1 MACSVRSL
9 EFARRPLSALS
20 VMTGL
25 EKAEIYDRLYE
36 GLRHAIILV
45 HSFSPRSSAAALLP
59 LLDLLI
65 SLQVDSM
72 SRWRQVCFISRAMDK
87 EIGVIL
93 ASTVQ
98 LALLLPVEPGAE
110 TQAAATLSGLLRELG
125 EAGVVSIEDVQGS
138 WQRLLDVG
146 VQRWQLELLL
156 TGPSGHKLLLPQW
169 RADQPPVRKR
179 QRASL
184 SDALRAG
191 EPFERNQALAQLDQ
205 EVLAKT
211 TVGPYE
217 SRLVVWRR
225 ICAKWDVPAFPLD
238 DRNVRAVAASLKRGR
253 YRSSEQYFSAAAS
266 HQTRRLHMTVPAHI
280 RSIIRDCVRS
290 IRRGLGPSALKDSF
304 DLRCLAPSVMEGS
317 EFQAVS
323 WSVLPAAVDA
333 LLVAA
338 YFCMR
343 EIEMASASSSHPS
356 FQDGR
361 LSMLLPA
368 HKSSSQGELTCRA
381 LCCGCAVRRQEMC
394 HWHAGARHLQR
405 LEILQ
410 AGLNQHTLPL
420 FPDDQGKALSKAD
433 MIATIRSALR
443 AAGVQTT
450 RPDESG
456 AQVERFSGHVL
467 RVAGTQHLY
476 LLGLRF
482 DMVQLH
488 GRWSSLAVQRYLQ
501 SASLL
506 VVPSTVARALSSGR
520 AREHSVDQQLGVRDP
535 QLVAPREA
543 ASTAEPSEA
552 QSCMPARG
560 EAEVAALRLQF
571 ADFVDRTHAEDQA
584 LVVNTRTKRAHLPDA
599 NESQARPELWAT
611 ACGILYGNTRFFRTS
626 ASRPEWARCKR
637 CFPDPGIPGAEPG
650 ERQGDSSSEDGSSSS
665 LPSSSSSASS

>member
-1 MACSVRSL
+1 MAAVARCRCSAV
-9 EFARRPLSALS
+9 A
-20 VMTGL
+20 
-25 EKAEIYDRLYE
+25 
-36 GLRHAIILV
+36 
-45 HSFSPRSSAAALLP
+45 
-59 LLDLLI
+59 
-65 SLQVDSM
+65 
-72 SRWRQVCFISRAMDK
+72 
-87 EIGVIL
+87 
-93 ASTVQ
+93 
-98 LALLLPVEPGAE
+98 
-110 TQAAATLSGLLRELG
+110 
-125 EAGVVSIEDVQGS
+125 AGVA
-138 WQRLLDVG
+138 LDRVF
-146 VQRWQLELLL
+146 
-156 TGPSGHKLLLPQW
+156 GPKAAVLPQW

-191 EPFERNQALAQLDQ
+191 EPAERAQALAELDQ

-225 ICAKWDVPAFPLD
+225 LCAKWDVPAFPLD

-266 HQTRRLHMTVPAHI
+266 HQVRRLHMTVPAHV

-290 IRRGLGPSALKDSF
+290 VRRGLGPAALKDSF
-304 DLRCLAPSVMEGS
+304 DLRCLAPSVVEGS
-317 EFQAVS
+317 EFQAFS
-323 WSVLPAAVDA
+323 WSTLPAAVDA
-333 LLVAA
+333 LLVAT

-343 EIEMASASSSHPS
+343 EIEMASASSSHLS

-394 HWHAGARHLQR
+394 PWHAGARHLQR

-410 AGLNQHTLPL
+410 AGLEVRTLPL

-433 MIATIRSALR
+433 MIDTIRSTLR

-501 SASLL
+501 SAPLI
-506 VVPSTVARALSSGR
+506 VVPSTVARALSSGQ
-520 AREHSVDQQLGVRDP
+520 AGEPLVDRQAGASAPV
-535 QLVAPREA
+535 VVEPREA
-543 ASTAEPSEA
+543 AKTTGPSEA
-552 QSCMPARG
+552 QSCMPARPD
-560 EAEVAALRLQF
+560 AEVEALRLQF
-571 ADFVDRTHAEDQA
+571 SDFVDRTQEEQRA

-599 NESQARPELWAT
+599 NESEARPELWAT

-626 ASRPEWARCKR
+626 AARPEWARCKR
-637 CFPDPGIPGAEPG
+637 CFPESREAGDEPG
-650 ERQGDSSSEDGSSSS
+650 EEPGDSSSDARSSSS
-665 LPSSSSSASS
+665 LSSSSSSASS